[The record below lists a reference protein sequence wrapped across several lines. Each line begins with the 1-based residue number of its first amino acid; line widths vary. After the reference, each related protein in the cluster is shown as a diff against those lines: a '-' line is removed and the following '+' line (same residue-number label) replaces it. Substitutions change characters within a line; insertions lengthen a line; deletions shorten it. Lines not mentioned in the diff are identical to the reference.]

1 MLCANGI
8 FSFFNKS
15 VININNFKAKSGF
28 RTIFPMT
35 NLDFNSSELKLLYT
49 SYVTFC
55 KYSIFLFNT
64 NISKYRNITAL

>member
-1 MLCANGI
+1 
-8 FSFFNKS
+8 
-15 VININNFKAKSGF
+15 
-28 RTIFPMT
+28 MT